1 MPHARSAHELRT
13 PRWSGDG
20 ATVVAAPRALQ
31 LAGPPRA
38 QRRRDEP
45 AGSEQPAGPRPRARQ
60 ADGDGVCDAAGG
72 ERDARDAP
80 PHDARTGGR
89 SGHQGGQQNHW
100 PRGVNRRPDG
110 TLRLPVRQTA
120 RYRAALRRAPGLEEA
135 AMHSERRFRIYLAG
149 PISGCTPDEIRDWR
163 DAVKANW
170 QTVFDF
176 DDPADDHL
184 PRDPGVEEYDD
195 YEIVVRDQQ
204 SIARCDG
211 VVANMWKESIGTAL
225 GVFQACVQGKP
236 VAVADPNGLGNRIL
250 RHHVRGEVRATVDE
264 AMGVLR
270 RLLAERHAIANVR
283 KRSCLLEPFA
293 RDKLA
298 LSIRHACLAAGR
310 NDMLVAVEIVPA
322 ALRLLAERHRDGT
335 ASSKD
340 IQEAVWTV
348 LQRTEADPLRAAEYA
363 GIRAAWERH
372 VAARPAPNRRAI
384 ALDTTFKQAPIHATP
399 RDIELC
405 SDKAH
410 ATIWGKGVWSIAD
423 LPPGPKRVFE
433 RLARVDGIRRVS
445 LHRFGPGP
453 RTNGCALELFA
464 SKTAGCIEGKC
475 HDEGSKGRVQQ
486 FRILLNTSDPNET
499 DAIRQTLLRY
509 LDDHHMIWRSK
520 RQDRLAYED
529 AADDDRQAT

>member
-1 MPHARSAHELRT
+1 
-13 PRWSGDG
+13 
-20 ATVVAAPRALQ
+20 
-31 LAGPPRA
+31 
-38 QRRRDEP
+38 
-45 AGSEQPAGPRPRARQ
+45 
-60 ADGDGVCDAAGG
+60 
-72 ERDARDAP
+72 
-80 PHDARTGGR
+80 
-89 SGHQGGQQNHW
+89 
-100 PRGVNRRPDG
+100 
-110 TLRLPVRQTA
+110 
-120 RYRAALRRAPGLEEA
+120 
-135 AMHSERRFRIYLAG
+135 MHPERRFRIYLAG
-149 PISGCTPDEIRDWR
+149 PISGCTLDEVRRWR
-163 DAVKANW
+163 DALKANW
-170 QTVFDF
+170 RSVFDF

-184 PRDPGVEEYDD
+184 PRVIEGDDYDD

-270 RLLAERHAIANVR
+270 RLLAERHAIAHVR
-283 KRSCLLEPFA
+283 KRSGLVEPFA

-322 ALRLLAERHRDGT
+322 VLRLLAERHRTGT

-340 IQEAVWTV
+340 VQEAVWEV
-348 LQRTEADPLRAAEYA
+348 LQHHEADPLRADEYA

-372 VAARPAPNRRAI
+372 VVARPVPPRRDFAPDA
-384 ALDTTFKQAPIHATP
+384 ACKPTPIHATP
-399 RDIELC
+399 RDVELC
-405 SDKAH
+405 SDKSH
-410 ATIWGKGVWSIAD
+410 ATIWGKGVRSITD

-433 RLARVDGIRRVS
+433 HVARVDGIRRVS

-453 RTNGCALELFA
+453 RRKGCALELFA

-475 HDEGSKGRVQQ
+475 HDEGGKGRVQQ

-499 DAIRQTLLRY
+499 DAIRRTLLRF
-509 LDDHHMIWRSK
+509 LADHHMIWRSK
-520 RQDRLAYED
+520 RQDRRDVDD
-529 AADDDRQAT
+529 APST

>member
-1 MPHARSAHELRT
+1 MASATPQAASAQHATHHRT
-13 PRWSGDG
+13 PRRLEPNRTIVTGSR
-20 ATVVAAPRALQ
+20 TV
-31 LAGPPRA
+31 G
-38 QRRRDEP
+38 
-45 AGSEQPAGPRPRARQ
+45 RARSI
-60 ADGDGVCDAAGG
+60 AG
-72 ERDARDAP
+72 RI
-80 PHDARTGGR
+80 
-89 SGHQGGQQNHW
+89 
-100 PRGVNRRPDG
+100 G
-110 TLRLPVRQTA
+110 TFHFPARQTA
-120 RYRAALRRAPGLEEA
+120 RYPVAPRRVPDPEEA
-135 AMHSERRFRIYLAG
+135 AMHPERRFRIYLAG
-149 PISGCTPDEIRDWR
+149 PVSGCTQDEIRDWR

-184 PRDPGVEEYDD
+184 PRDPGVEDYDD

-250 RHHVRGEVRATVDE
+250 RHYVRGEVRATVDE

-270 RLLAERHAIANVR
+270 RLLAERHAIADVS
-283 KRSCLLEPFA
+283 KRNGRVEPFA

-372 VAARPAPNRRAI
+372 VGARPPANRRAI

-399 RDIELC
+399 RDIEVC

-423 LPPGPKRVFE
+423 LPPGPRRVFE
-433 RLARVDGIRRVS
+433 HLARVDGIRRVS

-453 RTNGCALELFA
+453 RTNGCALELLA

-499 DAIRQTLLRY
+499 DAIRQTLLRF
-509 LDDHHMIWRSK
+509 LADHHMIWRSK
-520 RQDRLAYED
+520 RQDRLAAD
-529 AADDDRQAT
+529 ADADDGQAT